1 MKKKIIAITL
11 AVSAMMSTVAF
22 AENINANYT
31 DNVLSFEQTDENIAV
46 GFDAMTKTASF
57 ATAICISLR
66 TAISV
71 PIYLKNIRG

>member
-31 DNVLSFEQTDENIAV
+31 DNVLSFEQTKILPL
-46 GFDAMTKTASF
+46 FRAMTKTASF

-71 PIYLKNIRG
+71 PIYLKSIRG

>member
-22 AENINANYT
+22 AENIIRIMYCHLNRKT
-31 DNVLSFEQTDENIAV
+31 KILPLFR
-46 GFDAMTKTASF
+46 AMTKTASF

-71 PIYLKNIRG
+71 PIYLKSIRG

>member
-31 DNVLSFEQTDENIAV
+31 DNVLSF
-46 GFDAMTKTASF
+46 

-71 PIYLKNIRG
+71 PIYLKSIRG

>member
-46 GFDAMTKTASF
+46 VSCYDETASF

-71 PIYLKNIRG
+71 PIYLKSIRG

>member
-31 DNVLSFEQTDENIAV
+31 DNHLNRQTKILPL
-46 GFDAMTKTASF
+46 FRAMTKTASF

>member
-31 DNVLSFEQTDENIAV
+31 DNVLSFEHRLPFSSNTR
-46 GFDAMTKTASF
+46 AMTKTASF

-71 PIYLKNIRG
+71 PIYLKSIRG

>member
-22 AENINANYT
+22 AENINATYT
-31 DNVLSFEQTDENIAV
+31 DMYCHLNRKTKILPLFR
-46 GFDAMTKTASF
+46 AMTKTASF

-71 PIYLKNIRG
+71 PIYLKSIRG